1 MKSMEEFKMSKL
13 TADKSLTAIQQLL
26 INTSKD
32 WDYIRRQQE
41 LEFFISKISDD
52 VLKEYF
58 EDELRAEIAN
68 IDDTNDR
75 NNKERYFIVH
85 NPDSKSEYGWIYTST
100 QSDDESGDTYNLT
113 NPLTEF
119 GPELHIQLPKT
130 DVLEISREEYQSIYR
145 HSIDGQDPSGLI
157 KMVIETHLN

>member
-1 MKSMEEFKMSKL
+1 MTKL
-13 TADKSLTAIQQLL
+13 TTDKSLTAIQQLL

-41 LEFFISKISDD
+41 LEFLISKTSDD

-58 EDELRAEIAN
+58 EDELKAEISN
-68 IDDTNDR
+68 IDDSNERTNE
-75 NNKERYFIVH
+75 KRYFIVH
-85 NPDSKSEYGWIYTST
+85 NPDSESEYGWIYTST
-100 QSDDESGDTYNLT
+100 QSKEEESNEYRLANELT
-113 NPLTEF
+113 SFMSESDLV
-119 GPELHIQLPKT
+119 LPKE

-157 KMVIETHLN
+157 KMVIENHLD